1 MAMTKYRFSESQVG
15 RSYFLLN
22 NKARKLCIVSMTLL
36 CLIAT
41 FDLIG
46 IVLIGGI
53 TSIAIRGIASNNPG
67 DKVLIV
73 EKFLHI
79 NNFSIQGQVVVLAL
93 IACTLFVGKSLLS
106 IKVNRQI
113 LFMLGNQAAVITAE
127 TLESLLESSLDVV
140 QKESKS
146 TVIYNLTQGINS
158 IILGIVGTC
167 VSLSA
172 DVFFLM
178 VIGIGLFVLDPV
190 MALVSLA
197 LFSLIGLGLYFLL
210 HRRALAFGEQN
221 SSLSM
226 ISNTKISDVLSLAR
240 EIRVHDKVSLFSNQ
254 ILTSRKNLSA
264 VTAEISFLPNVSKY
278 VLENAIVISALV
290 VAGFQFLLKD
300 ASNAAGTLAIFL
312 VAGTRLAPAVMRI
325 QQGAIQ
331 IRSHNGTAT
340 STLELIADLKN
351 QDATCNCGNTTEL
364 ELHSQISLRNLFF
377 RYANRT
383 ENALDKIN
391 LEIMDGELVALVG
404 PSGAGKSTLLDV
416 LLGLRN
422 PTEGEVFISGKCPRH
437 AIQKW
442 PGQISFVPQNSGIMS
457 GSIAENIALS
467 NTLTIEHRNRILEVI
482 RDAQLEDFVSTLEN
496 GIDEV
501 LSEGG
506 QNLSGGQRQR
516 IALARALF
524 TSPAILLLDEATSAL
539 DSQTEVL
546 VSNALSK
553 LKGQVTIVVV
563 AHRLSTV
570 VAADKVVYMENG
582 RILKVG
588 TFDQVKREVP
598 NFSDQAELLGL

>member
-1 MAMTKYRFSESQVG
+1 
-15 RSYFLLN
+15 
-22 NKARKLCIVSMTLL
+22 L

-41 FDLIG
+41 LDLIG

-53 TSIAIRGIASNNPG
+53 TSIAVRGIASNEPG

-79 NNFSIQGQVVVLAL
+79 NNLSIQGQVVILAL
-93 IACTLFVGKSLLS
+93 IACTFFVGKSLLS
-106 IKVNRQI
+106 IKVSRRT

-127 TLESLLESSLDVV
+127 TLKSLLESSLDIVH
-140 QKESKS
+140 KESKPS
-146 TVIYNLTQGINS
+146 IIYNLTLGINS
-158 IILGIVGTC
+158 IILGIVGTL

-172 DVFFLM
+172 DAFFLIA
-178 VIGIGLFVLDPV
+178 IGIGLFVLDPL

-221 SSLSM
+221 SKLSM
-226 ISNTKISDVLSLAR
+226 ISNIKISDALTLAR
-240 EIRVHDKVSLFSNQ
+240 EIRVHDKVSIFSNQ
-254 ILTSRKNLSA
+254 ILTSRKNLSE

-331 IRSHNGTAT
+331 IKSHNGTA
-340 STLELIADLKN
+340 SNTLKLIEELRE
-351 QDATCNCGNTTEL
+351 QEATCSCEKHTEL
-364 ELHSQISLRNLFF
+364 GFHSQILIRNLFF
-377 RYANRT
+377 RYINRS
-383 ENALDKIN
+383 ENALENIN
-391 LEIMDGELVALVG
+391 LEIKEGEFVALVG

-416 LLGLRN
+416 LLGLRS
-422 PTEGEVFISGKCPRH
+422 PSEGEVSISGKCPRH

-442 PGQISFVPQNSGIMS
+442 PGQISFVPQNSGILS
-457 GSIAENIALS
+457 GSIAENIGLS
-467 NTLTIEHRNRILEVI
+467 HTLTIEDRNRILEVI
-482 RDAQLEDFVSTLEN
+482 KVAQLEEFVSTLDN

-524 TSPAILLLDEATSAL
+524 TSPKVLILDEATSAL

-546 VSNALSK
+546 ISNAISK
-553 LKGQVTIVVV
+553 LKGHVTILVV

-570 VAADKVVYMENG
+570 VAADKVVYMESG
-582 RILKVG
+582 RILKMG
-588 TFDQVKREVP
+588 TFDQVKRDVP